1 VKILLSSHILEEMHR
16 FATKIGIIHEGTLI
30 DEMDMETLISVVT
43 LLACFFVP
51 LMGALFMM
59 ILKYPQKA

>member
-1 VKILLSSHILEEMHR
+1 MHR